1 MFERIVQRADGK
13 YAIKRWKLFY
23 GWEYFD
29 KDGLNYWWS
38 SGLAEL
44 HSWTTD
50 LEQINATFDKLINYS
65 PSETVIRKK

>member
-13 YAIKRWKLFY
+13 YAIKRWSLFY

-29 KDGLNYWWS
+29 KDGRNYWWLS
-38 SGLAEL
+38 KSAEQ

-50 LEQINATFDKLINYS
+50 LEQLNAIFDKLINDS